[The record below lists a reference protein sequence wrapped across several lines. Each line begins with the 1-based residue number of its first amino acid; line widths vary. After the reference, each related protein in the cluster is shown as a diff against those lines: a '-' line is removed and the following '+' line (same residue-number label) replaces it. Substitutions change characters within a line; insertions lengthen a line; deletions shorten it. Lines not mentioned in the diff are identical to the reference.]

1 MRARFAVQMLFAA
14 LLSAQSKPDF
24 TGKWDLD
31 KVHSTAKTT
40 LVKHPELKGPPVPL
54 APEGHALDWIRPET
68 IIYTEPTLEVVDESV
83 NGLPAR
89 TYRLSTEGKPSMN
102 ALSGGGVDRSTT
114 RWDGDRL
121 VTEWVLEQSG
131 IAIMR
136 GTDRRSLSSDGSTMI
151 QERKVVTPSHEDE
164 FRIVWL
170 RRKR

>member
-1 MRARFAVQMLFAA
+1 MLVPA
-14 LLSAQSKPDF
+14 LLLAQSKPDF
-24 TGKWDLD
+24 TGRWELD

-40 LVKHPELKGPPVPL
+40 FVKHPELKGPPVPL

-68 IIYTEPTLEVVDESV
+68 ITYTEPTLVVVDESIDDR
-83 NGLPAR
+83 PAR
-89 TYRLSTEGKPSMN
+89 TYRLSTEGKPSVN
-102 ALSGGGVDRSTT
+102 ALPGGGVDRSTT

-136 GTDRRSLSSDGSTMI
+136 GTDRRSFSSDGSTMV

-164 FRIVWL
+164 FRIVW
-170 RRKR
+170 RRRRR